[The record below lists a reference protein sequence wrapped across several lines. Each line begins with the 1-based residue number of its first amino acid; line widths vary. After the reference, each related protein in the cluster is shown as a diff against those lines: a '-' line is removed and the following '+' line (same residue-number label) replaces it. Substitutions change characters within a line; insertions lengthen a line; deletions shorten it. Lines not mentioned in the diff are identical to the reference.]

1 LNFIK
6 DFYNFNHFSA
16 IMSSRLTKN
25 LIELER
31 DLVLSEVKE
40 RLNRGDDPMKIFEE
54 SKRGMELVGEKYKN
68 KEYFLAELMLSGDLF
83 KEIME
88 LIEPQLGEIKTEGNV
103 KGKIILATI
112 QGDIH
117 DLGKDIFATL
127 LKLEGFEVYNLGVD
141 VNPDIIVEK
150 VKEIQPDFLGFS
162 SLLTITFDPMKE
174 VIDKLKETG
183 IRDKLKILVGGGIT
197 TPLVKDYIG
206 ADFQTVDA
214 MEGVLYCLELI
225 KAKVT
230 IKARGGI

>member
-1 LNFIK
+1 
-6 DFYNFNHFSA
+6 
-16 IMSSRLTKN
+16 MSSQLTKN

-40 RLNRGDDPMKIFEE
+40 RLNQGGDPMKIFEE

-83 KEIME
+83 REIME
-88 LIEPQLGEIKTEGNV
+88 LIEPQLGEIKIEGNV

-127 LKLEGFEVYNLGVD
+127 LKIEGFEVYNLGVD

-174 VIDKLKETG
+174 VIDKLKEAG
-183 IRDKLKILVGGGIT
+183 FRNKLKIMVGGGIT

-206 ADFQTVDA
+206 ADFQTIDA
-214 MEGVLYCLELI
+214 MEGVQYCLEMI
-225 KAKVT
+225 KARVS
-230 IKARGGI
+230 IKARGGT